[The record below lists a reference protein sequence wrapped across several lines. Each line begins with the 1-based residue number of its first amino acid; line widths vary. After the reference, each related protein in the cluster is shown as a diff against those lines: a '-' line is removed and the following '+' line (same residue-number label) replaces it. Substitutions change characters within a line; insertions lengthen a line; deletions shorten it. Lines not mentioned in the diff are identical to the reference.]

1 MKVEA
6 PIAPME
12 SEAASP
18 EATNASARAPLGIC
32 ALITLSIVL
41 AYWTKLPSF
50 ALKSNGLLK
59 VISILS

>member
-18 EATNASARAPLGIC
+18 EATNASAKTPFGIC
-32 ALITLSIVL
+32 ALITLSILL
-41 AYWTKLPSF
+41 AY
-50 ALKSNGLLK
+50 
-59 VISILS
+59 

>member
-18 EATNASARAPLGIC
+18 DATNASAKTPFGIC
-32 ALITLSIVL
+32 ALITLSILL
-41 AYWTKLPSF
+41 AY
-50 ALKSNGLLK
+50 
-59 VISILS
+59 